1 VISMSH
7 VNIGAFST
15 AGRSQLNITGSPS
28 LRTYCNSSFNPLHV
42 LPMKPTAQAQM
53 ANTTSPQNE
62 TKPLALADRMK
73 QYEASFEF
81 YLPTDSPIILRLDGH
96 GFSKFTSHFCKPF
109 DQRIHDAMI
118 ATCAD
123 LLHFFPQATVAY
135 TQSDEITLVFPSGVQ
150 TLNERVQ
157 KLSSLAASYCSVN
170 FNRHLTSCLENQ
182 PEPPVK
188 QSAHAALGHAYF
200 DARFFSVP
208 TLAEALNNLIWRC
221 RNDAVRNAVNGF
233 ARTLYTTQE
242 MHGKRAGELLA
253 MMKEEKG
260 VVFKDAVPRWAVE
273 GCLVKREQFEH
284 EGMNGKTGEVE
295 RTVRTR
301 VRVEERGVKEFG
313 EEGLRVVGERY
324 W

>member
-1 VISMSH
+1 MSMSH
-7 VNIGAFST
+7 IGIA
-15 AGRSQLNITGSPS
+15 
-28 LRTYCNSSFNPLHV
+28 SSS
-42 LPMKPTAQAQM
+42 
-53 ANTTSPQNE
+53 TTSRLQPNIAKSPFSNTFRDSPVRTSQIPSAETPIQAEMVDTTSIQNE
-62 TKPLALADRMK
+62 SKPLALAERMK
-73 QYEASFEF
+73 RYEASYEL

-118 ATCAD
+118 ASCAD

-170 FNRHLTSCLENQ
+170 FNRHLTSSLEKQ
-182 PEPPVK
+182 PAPPVK
-188 QSAHAALGHAYF
+188 PSAHAALGRAYF
-200 DARFFSVP
+200 DARFFAVP
-208 TLAEALNNLIWRC
+208 SLAEALNNIIWRC
-221 RNDAVRNAVNGF
+221 RNDAVRNAVSGF
-233 ARTLYTTQE
+233 ARTMYTTKE
-242 MHGKRAGELLA
+242 MHGKRASELLA

-260 VVFKDAVPRWAVE
+260 VVFEDAVPRWAIE

-284 EGMNGKTGEVE
+284 EGVNGKTGEVE
-295 RTVRTR
+295 RTIRSR
-301 VRVEERGVKEFG
+301 VRVEERGVREFG
-313 EEGLRVVGERY
+313 EEGLRIVGEKF